1 MKLNDLVKYK
11 EKLGVIVDKRVH
23 VLSYTSFILYK
34 VEFKENEPS
43 EWINEVYLT
52 KVRTWRNLD
61 VWSFLLILRNWV

>member
-52 KVRTWRNLD
+52 KVN
-61 VWSFLLILRNWV
+61 